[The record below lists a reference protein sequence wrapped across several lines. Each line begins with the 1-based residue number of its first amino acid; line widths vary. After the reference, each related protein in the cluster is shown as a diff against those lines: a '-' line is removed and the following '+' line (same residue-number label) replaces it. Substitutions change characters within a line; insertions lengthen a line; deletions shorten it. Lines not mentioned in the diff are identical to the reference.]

1 MGPTNL
7 PTLRKKRVG
16 SAKQAP
22 TDTAKAVLEGRV
34 AKSTLGFHACP
45 WKPVGRTLFVRPLS
59 QPVDLSSIME
69 SLKFLRFDGLT
80 QETAAV

>member
-1 MGPTNL
+1 MD
-7 PTLRKKRVG
+7 
-16 SAKQAP
+16 SAEETGRGCEAERAP
-22 TDTAKAVLEGRV
+22 TTPKGGWRGRV
-34 AKSTLGFHACP
+34 TKSTLGFHRGP

-59 QPVDLSSIME
+59 QPLDLSSIME